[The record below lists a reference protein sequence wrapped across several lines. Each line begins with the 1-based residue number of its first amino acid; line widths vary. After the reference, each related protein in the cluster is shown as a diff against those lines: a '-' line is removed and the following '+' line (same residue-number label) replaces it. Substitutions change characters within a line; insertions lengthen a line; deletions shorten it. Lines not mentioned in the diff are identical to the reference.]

1 MRWPALLILLLVP
14 LGAGAAASEAESEE
28 PRDAVIDPA
37 TFDAS
42 LLARAIF
49 DEANRARRE
58 AGLPPFA
65 AVRAADAAAEIQA
78 GLGWLPGQAPHTNPF
93 PGSATLP
100 ERIEQVGLQAARAG
114 ENAARLP
121 ILDTRGATAFGI
133 RHEDGIRTPIN
144 LGTGEALRPHT
155 YASFATDI
163 VQRWLASPGHREN
176 LLNPRYTVLGCA
188 VRLTQ
193 PAHDF
198 AQVFAVQVLVEPAV
212 KGRRR

>member
-14 LGAGAAASEAESEE
+14 LGAGAAASESDL
-28 PRDAVIDPA
+28 RDAVIEPA
-37 TFDAS
+37 TFDAP

-93 PGSATLP
+93 PGSATLGD
-100 ERIEQVGLQAARAG
+100 RIEQVGLQAARAG

-144 LGTGEALRPHT
+144 LVTGEPLRPHT
-155 YASFATDI
+155 YASFAADI

>member
-1 MRWPALLILLLVP
+1 MRWLPVLTLLLTP
-14 LGAGAAASEAESEE
+14 LGAEVAAREE
-28 PRDAVIDPA
+28 DPARGRDAILEPA
-37 TFDAS
+37 SFDAVR
-42 LLARAIF
+42 LARAIF
-49 DEANRARRE
+49 DEANRARR
-58 AGLPPFA
+58 AADLPPFVA
-65 AVRAADAAAEIQA
+65 AKAADAAAEIQA

-121 ILDTRGATAFGI
+121 LLDTRGATEFGL
-133 RHEDGIRTPIN
+133 RHENEIRIPID
-144 LGTGEALRPHT
+144 LATGEALQPHT
-155 YASFATDI
+155 YASFAADI
-163 VQRWLASPGHREN
+163 VRRWLNSPGHREN

-188 VRLTQ
+188 VRLIQ

-198 AQVFAVQVLVEPAV
+198 AQVYAVQVLVEPAV